1 MLTMPYLMSL
11 FQCLS
16 IKLNFLLPGS
26 WAGSAVVSVS
36 VSGDARTHEE
46 RRAGLA
52 AVQSTACSLNFLY
65 SGKKERSIRN
75 ESFITLAELTSIAFS
90 RDSLTP
96 SESSTQTT
104 S

>member
-1 MLTMPYLMSL
+1 MLTMSYLKSL

-52 AVQSTACSLNFLY
+52 AVNCLQSQFSVLW
-65 SGKKERSIRN
+65 KERKKHS
-75 ESFITLAELTSIAFS
+75 
-90 RDSLTP
+90 
-96 SESSTQTT
+96 
-104 S
+104 